1 MIGNELLLNI
11 ANMVV
16 SLLVLLIS
24 SYVAIRNIVKISEIT
39 GLGKSRIGFTLVATS
54 TSLPELAVAFFAA
67 MSGEAAVSIG
77 NVLGSNVANVCLIIG
92 LGLVLYSF
100 RTRSKKL
107 PPVRFKPEELDLL
120 YLGIFT
126 ASVIPI
132 LLISFLPASKIV
144 GLILIIIYAYRT
156 FQIILKRELPL
167 EENTETDMVKN
178 RRRNRLILY
187 MVLALLGIIG
197 VVVSADLLVNS
208 TAEIALI
215 IGVPASIISAT
226 IIAVGTSFPELS
238 LDIQA
243 MLNGHVDLAFG
254 DVIGSCFTNITL
266 ILGVTLFFSPVRFNI
281 KVFSDL
287 VAFSTLANILLWYL
301 MHKGSL
307 GSREGLYLLTLYVV
321 FLLSVMEI
329 LVFPE

>member
-1 MIGNELLLNI
+1 MIGSELLLSI
-11 ANMVV
+11 ASMAI

-24 SYVAIRNIVKISEIT
+24 SHVAIRNVVKISETT

-77 NVLGSNVANVCLIIG
+77 NVLGSNIANVCLIIG
-92 LGLVLYSF
+92 LGLILYSF
-100 RTRSKKL
+100 KTRSKKL
-107 PPVRFKPEELDLL
+107 AAVRFKPEELDLL
-120 YLGIFT
+120 YLGIFA

-156 FQIILKRELPL
+156 FQIISKRELPL
-167 EENTETDMVKN
+167 EEPAEAVKAKGQG
-178 RRRNRLILY
+178 RNKLTVY
-187 MVLALLGIIG
+187 TFLALLGIIG
-197 VVVSADLLVNS
+197 VIVSADFLVNS

-215 IGVPASIISAT
+215 IGVPSSLISAT
-226 IIAVGTSFPELS
+226 VIALGTSFPELS

-243 MLNGHVDLAFG
+243 MLRGHVDLAFG
-254 DVIGSCFTNITL
+254 DVIGSCFTNTTL
-266 ILGVTLFFSPVRFNI
+266 ILGVTLFFSPVRFDI

-287 VAFSTLANILLWYL
+287 VAFSTLANILLCSFI
-301 MHKGSL
+301 HRGNL
-307 GSREGLYLLTLYVV
+307 GSREVLSLLTLYVV
-321 FLLSVMEI
+321 FLLSVLEI